1 MMRRLVGFFAA
12 LFLAGLCGTAPS
24 RWSWSPGTGP
34 ATRRRRGGYAGAGE
48 GDYDLSRELDAV
60 GADEL
65 LGELPDDAQDLM
77 ERTGLH
83 GIDYKE
89 LLALSP
95 EAFFREIWGLVKERI
110 RLPLTVFG
118 AVLGTVLLC
127 AMLDGL
133 KTSLWEGTLST
144 VFAAVAVVCVAA
156 SIVSPII
163 DCITTTAAAIRDY
176 SNVVLAFIPIFSSIV
191 TVGGQAVT
199 ATTYTAF
206 LFMACQVVSQ
216 VVAGNLRAADGGL
229 PRLLRGREPRARRRR
244 VGGRGRDPNRRCRG
258 RWGCCSPSS
267 WGCSR
272 SRRWLRRAATTVASK
287 AAKFLIGSFVPV
299 VGGALS
305 DAFVATQG
313 YLRLLKATVGVFGI
327 LIALMTFLPVF
338 LQTVLWYFTV
348 NLAGAVS
355 EMLGVKPVASILKS
369 SSATLG
375 ILIAV
380 ILCFALLIVIS
391 TSLVMMVSTGV

>member
-12 LFLAGLCGTAPS
+12 LFLAGLCGTTAFAVELVTWD
-24 RWSWSPGTGP
+24 RPGD
-34 ATRRRRGGYAGAGE
+34 AAEVWGYAGAGE

-77 ERTGLH
+77 ERTGMH

-156 SIVSPII
+156 SIVSP
-163 DCITTTAAAIRDY
+163 
-176 SNVVLAFIPIFSSIV
+176 
-191 TVGGQAVT
+191 
-199 ATTYTAF
+199 
-206 LFMACQVVSQ
+206 
-216 VVAGNLRAADGGL
+216 
-229 PRLLRGREPRARRRR
+229 
-244 VGGRGRDPNRRCRG
+244 
-258 RWGCCSPSS
+258 
-267 WGCSR
+267 
-272 SRRWLRRAATTVASK
+272 
-287 AAKFLIGSFVPV
+287 
-299 VGGALS
+299 
-305 DAFVATQG
+305 
-313 YLRLLKATVGVFGI
+313 
-327 LIALMTFLPVF
+327 
-338 LQTVLWYFTV
+338 
-348 NLAGAVS
+348 AGAA
-355 EMLGVKPVASILKS
+355 G
-369 SSATLG
+369 
-375 ILIAV
+375 
-380 ILCFALLIVIS
+380 S
-391 TSLVMMVSTGV
+391 TSAMS

>member
-1 MMRRLVGFFAA
+1 
-12 LFLAGLCGTAPS
+12 
-24 RWSWSPGTGP
+24 
-34 ATRRRRGGYAGAGE
+34 
-48 GDYDLSRELDAV
+48 
-60 GADEL
+60 
-65 LGELPDDAQDLM
+65 M

-176 SNVVLAFIPIFSSIV
+176 SNFVLAFIPIFSSIV

-199 ATTYTAF
+199 ATTYT
-206 LFMACQVVSQ
+206 L
-216 VVAGNLRAADGGL
+216 
-229 PRLLRGREPRARRRR
+229 
-244 VGGRGRDPNRRCRG
+244 
-258 RWGCCSPSS
+258 PSS
-267 WGCSR
+267 SWPAR
-272 SRRWLRRAATTVASK
+272 WSRRWWR
-287 AAKFLIGSFVPV
+287 
-299 VGGALS
+299 
-305 DAFVATQG
+305 
-313 YLRLLKATVGVFGI
+313 
-327 LIALMTFLPVF
+327 
-338 LQTVLWYFTV
+338 
-348 NLAGAVS
+348 
-355 EMLGVKPVASILKS
+355 ES
-369 SSATLG
+369 S
-375 ILIAV
+375 
-380 ILCFALLIVIS
+380 CR
-391 TSLVMMVSTGV
+391 